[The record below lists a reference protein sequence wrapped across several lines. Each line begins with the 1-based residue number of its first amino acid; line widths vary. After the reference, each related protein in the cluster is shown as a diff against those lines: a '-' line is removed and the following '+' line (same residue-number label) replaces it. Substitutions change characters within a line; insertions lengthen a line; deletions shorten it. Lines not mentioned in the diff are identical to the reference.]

1 VPALL
6 DKLHKKDYASC
17 TRKEQRM
24 SRTLSIAEARE
35 QLARLADEF
44 EAEQGQPAKIEPV
57 TVTRYGK
64 PVLTILP
71 HEFYEALIETLE
83 ILSDPEQMAA
93 LREGIQEADGGKGE
107 SLDNVLKELGW

>member
-1 VPALL
+1 MP
-6 DKLHKKDYASC
+6 
-17 TRKEQRM
+17 
-24 SRTLSIAEARE
+24 RTLSIAEARE
-35 QLARLADEF
+35 QLTRLADEF
-44 EAEQGQPAKIEPV
+44 AEEQGQHARIEPV

-93 LREGIQEADGGKGE
+93 LREGMEQAERGE
-107 SLDNVLKELGW
+107 TVTLDAVRKELGLQ